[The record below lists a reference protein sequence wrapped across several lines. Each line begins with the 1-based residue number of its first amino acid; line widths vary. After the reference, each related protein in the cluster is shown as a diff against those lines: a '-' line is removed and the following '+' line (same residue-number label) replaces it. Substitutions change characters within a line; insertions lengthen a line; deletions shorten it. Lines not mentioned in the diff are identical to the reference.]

1 VRTVCQ
7 TPSGTIRS
15 VWTPVK
21 VTTTLSCEAHSVDKI
36 ISDDIPGIEIYPN
49 PASSKITIDPDFEIA
64 SATTIEVYNL
74 AGKRVLAKT
83 FDEPNDFGVFE
94 LDVSSMNSGMYF
106 IRINGMTSKF
116 FVQRD

>member
-1 VRTVCQ
+1 
-7 TPSGTIRS
+7 
-15 VWTPVK
+15 
-21 VTTTLSCEAHSVDKI
+21 
-36 ISDDIPGIEIYPN
+36 
-49 PASSKITIDPDFEIA
+49 
-64 SATTIEVYNL
+64 
-74 AGKRVLAKT
+74 VLAKT